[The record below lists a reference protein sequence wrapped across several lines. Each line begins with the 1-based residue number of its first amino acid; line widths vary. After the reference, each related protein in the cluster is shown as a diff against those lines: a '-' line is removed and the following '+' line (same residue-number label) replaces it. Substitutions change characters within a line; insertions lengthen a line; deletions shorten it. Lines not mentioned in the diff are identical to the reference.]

1 MSLDCSQRTLILA
14 MFMRRYAKVRHVL
27 RDYELEGEV
36 SANHMQLPDEGKSD
50 KMHRYTLDTHL
61 CIPTC
66 RQGHVAR
73 GSPSTR
79 RQRPVYPLRPSFR
92 VIPTAP
98 DALDLLLTTRR
109 YDFDLPISAGTV
121 ETLLR
126 SLRTSPE
133 GVSTSLHFYQVD
145 HATHMH
151 HGEKL

>member
-1 MSLDCSQRTLILA
+1 M
-14 MFMRRYAKVRHVL
+14 
-27 RDYELEGEV
+27 G
-36 SANHMQLPDEGKSD
+36 
-50 KMHRYTLDTHL
+50 
-61 CIPTC
+61 
-66 RQGHVAR
+66 
-73 GSPSTR
+73 R